1 MAAPVLAPAE
11 FQAIAASTSG
21 LVFFG
26 PLTLE
31 WGMTPRIATALVTL
45 LGATLASFC
54 AVAGDCAFLGR
65 DPLTLRDTEL
75 FYKSPQSN
83 TWVSLDATPRDGTLA
98 SQTVTF
104 AYVIQEK
111 LDQRRSGVVIL
122 KSGRNRVASDPAP
135 RVVELVRGP
144 PDDNDDA
151 TTFQNGS
158 CGRIPE
164 FGQKV
169 VTASSYD
176 RYHDF
181 GGKVLAAEQTTLDK
195 FHYKYVGRADRC
207 RKTNDT
213 SPDSKIP
220 YVPRNNLGQFS
231 FDPNIVGTSTWSQVV
246 ALLGPDQAYAGGSD
260 NLAAQRVE
268 LKAYRVRKGF
278 PTCVIFSLNVPDSTG
293 FIRIN
298 DLEGLAQSNLDYIRA
313 DERSWS
319 LAR

>member
-1 MAAPVLAPAE
+1 M
-11 FQAIAASTSG
+11 TS
-21 LVFFG
+21 
-26 PLTLE
+26 
-31 WGMTPRIATALVTL
+31 RIATSLATL
-45 LGATLASFC
+45 LSATLASFH
-54 AVAGDCAFLGR
+54 AAAGDCAFLGR

-104 AYVIQEK
+104 AYVIQER

-144 PDDNDDA
+144 PDDNEDG
-151 TTFQNGS
+151 TSFKNGS
-158 CGRIPE
+158 CGRIPD
-164 FGQKV
+164 FGKGV

-176 RYHDF
+176 RYHDL
-181 GGKVLAAEQTTLDK
+181 GGKVPAADQATLEK
-195 FHYKYVGRADRC
+195 FHYKYAGRNDRC
-207 RKTNDT
+207 RKTSDA
-213 SPDSKIP
+213 SPDSNVP
-220 YVPRNNLGQFS
+220 YIPRNNLGQFS
-231 FDPNIVGTSTWSQVV
+231 FDSNIVGTSTWSQVV
-246 ALLGPDQAYAGGSD
+246 ALLSPDAAYAGGSD

-268 LKAYRVRKGF
+268 IKAYRVRKGF
-278 PTCVIFSLNVPDSTG
+278 PTCVVFSVTVPDQTG

-298 DLEGLAQSNLDYIRA
+298 DLEGLAQHNLDYIRA
-313 DERSWS
+313 DEKAWS